1 MVPQHHG
8 FDCVCF
14 GAQWLAEWLALQK
27 VPQVSKAVSP
37 ALPLLQA
44 GAVAACVRAG
54 ARSRSS
60 EVARA
65 KSILPN
71 PPKFV
76 ASDLPPLGPA
86 PLYLSH
92 FAAWLRAEHGTNL
105 HFCSL

>member
-60 EVARA
+60 EVAHG

-71 PPKFV
+71 PPNSSR
-76 ASDLPPLGPA
+76 AIYLPLGRP
-86 PLYLSH
+86 
-92 FAAWLRAEHGTNL
+92 F
-105 HFCSL
+105 